1 MLELPEFR
9 FVNDEFGML
18 VQDGTTVEPGII
30 PRALADLFRQVSLDN
45 SSSFTFSM
53 SMLEVYM
60 GNLRDLLASKPA
72 LRANETL
79 ARW

>member
-1 MLELPEFR
+1 MII
-9 FVNDEFGML
+9 
-18 VQDGTTVEPGII
+18 QDGTTVKPGIV
-30 PRALADLFRQVSLDN
+30 PRALEELFHLVSLDN

-72 LRANETL
+72 LRANETI